1 MSTLSD
7 IVDAFGVWIDAVA
20 RSGRPLLDRFQP
32 NRNVRIV
39 EQDEG
44 VLLIAIADGEAA
56 MPAPPSCRFAAGSR
70 ECDLP
75 QEWLEQLRGSRVE
88 IVLQPSRFLF
98 RPLDLPK
105 RATEF
110 LDGIVRSQID
120 RLTPWTAGEALYK
133 WTAPVAVAG
142 DRITMTVGATARAAV
157 APLLEAVTDAGAA
170 AIEVVTTTPG
180 PDPATITV
188 YSHRDRANA
197 QFGRIRQILSVIF
210 AVSAIAA
217 LVALLTS
224 GFLAPYYESQTQ
236 QTQRQVAE
244 RRALMRGGTSGP
256 ANSALEL
263 IERRKQ
269 STPSSVIVLEALS
282 VLLPD
287 HTYATEMR
295 IEGEKVQVIGI
306 TRDAPSLIQ
315 LLEQSPHFM
324 QASFFAPTTRAPSD
338 PAERFHIEA
347 KIKPHFEM
355 GP

>member
-1 MSTLSD
+1 MGTLSD
-7 IVDAFGVWIDAVA
+7 IVDAFGVWIDTVA
-20 RSGRPLLDRFQP
+20 RSARPVLDRFQP
-32 NRNVRIV
+32 SRDVRIV
-39 EQDEG
+39 EQPDG
-44 VLLIAIADGEAA
+44 VLSIAPAAGETAA
-56 MPAPPSCRFAAGSR
+56 PPLPSCRFAVGSQ

-75 QEWLEQLRGSRVE
+75 QEWLERLRGSHVE

-105 RATEF
+105 RAGEF

-133 WTAPVAVAG
+133 WTAPAAIAG
-142 DRITMTVGATARAAV
+142 DRITMTVAATARAAV
-157 APLLEAVTDAGAA
+157 APLLEAVADVKAA

-180 PDPATITV
+180 PDPATIKV
-188 YSHRDRANA
+188 YAHRDRANT
-197 QFGRIRQILSVIF
+197 QLGRIRQILIVVF
-210 AVSAIAA
+210 VGSAIAA
-217 LVALLTS
+217 LLATLTS
-224 GFLAPYYESQTQ
+224 GFLAPYYEGQAQ

-244 RRALMRGGTSGP
+244 RRALMRGGASGP

-282 VLLPD
+282 ALLPD

-295 IEGEKVQVIGI
+295 IEGDKVQVIGI

-324 QASFFAPTTRAPSD
+324 QASFFAPTTRAPTD

-347 KIKPHFEM
+347 KIKPHFEF